1 MIEIKDLEKN
11 YYSFSKKEPVFSVKN
26 VSFKAEKGKITG
38 LLGPNGSGKT
48 TIMKAICGFH
58 YPEQGF
64 IHVSDFDDKLIN
76 IPDNPQ
82 EAMKII
88 GYVPEKSILPPEM
101 YVYSFLEYCAD
112 IHGLTKGDKNEA
124 IQRVI
129 NECSLEKVV
138 YKKIKALSKGYC
150 QRVSFAQ
157 SIIHNP
163 PNLILDEPISG
174 LDPTQIIQ
182 MRTLIKKLSESK
194 TVILSTHI
202 LQEVYSLCD
211 NLIIISDGKI
221 TANGNEQEIIKQAK
235 ASSLEEAFIS
245 LTKSNE

>member
-112 IHGLTKGDKNEA
+112 IHGLSKGDKNEA

-221 TANGNEQEIIKQAK
+221 PANGNEQEIIKQAK